1 MGIINKLIL
10 FYNGISKYSF
20 KGMISVG
27 KNVKFYQKL
36 RLTGEGYIYIGANS
50 SFGYKIGGRYY
61 GGSCEIQTR
70 SKEAVIRI
78 GNNVAANNN
87 LFIMARKNIVI
98 EDDVLIGESVTIMDH
113 NAHGIDPYRR
123 RTSFGTPREIIIK
136 TNVWIGNNVTILPG
150 SIVGKNSIIAVG
162 SVINGIFPDNVIIAG
177 NPAKIIKELGNV

>member
-10 FYNGISKYSF
+10 FYNEISKYSF

-36 RLTGEGYIYIGANS
+36 RLTGDGYIYICANS

-87 LFIMARKNIVI
+87 LFIMARKSIVI

-113 NAHGIDPYRR
+113 NAHGVDPYRR

-136 TNVWIGNNVTILPG
+136 NNVWIGNNVTILPG
-150 SIVGKNSIIAVG
+150 VIIGENSIVAAG
-162 SVINGIFPDNVIIAG
+162 SVVKGKFPNNIVLGG
-177 NPAKIIKELGNV
+177 NPAVIIKNL